1 LGVFD
6 YEASAEEYRRRQ
18 AELAA
23 RRRAGDEDGDEPDGV
38 VEQTAAADPVRD
50 EREERQEREEREERS
65 QARRAPAGRRPL
77 EHQPPGGLSRRRGP
91 TGRPAPPRPPAPAP
105 ERAPGTA
112 LPAGLNE
119 REAAA
124 LLDQLSER
132 FGWSVAAIGRATI
145 ERALGR
151 QLSQEEWQR
160 VRGSRWWTGGVPDA
174 MRAGGTEL
182 LPTMLSSLGIEAE
195 PDDDG

>member
-23 RRRAGDEDGDEPDGV
+23 RRRAGDEDGAEPDGV
-38 VEQTAAADPVRD
+38 VEQTAAADPVR
-50 EREERQEREEREERS
+50 EEREELEELEERS
-65 QARRAPAGRRPL
+65 RPQRAPAGRRPL
-77 EHQPPGGLSRRRGP
+77 EHQPPGGLGRRRGP
-91 TGRPAPPRPPAPAP
+91 AGRPAPPRPPAPAP

-112 LPAGLNE
+112 LPAGLSE

-160 VRGSRWWTGGVPDA
+160 VRSSRWWTGGVPDA